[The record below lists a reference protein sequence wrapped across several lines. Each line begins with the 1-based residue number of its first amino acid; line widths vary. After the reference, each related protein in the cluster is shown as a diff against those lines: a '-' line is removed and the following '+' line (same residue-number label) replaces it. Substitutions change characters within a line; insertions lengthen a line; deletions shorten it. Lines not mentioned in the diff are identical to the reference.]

1 MSDAAQGRPRQGFA
15 AAADIDL
22 FLEKLSA
29 FERGELSADA
39 WRAYRLVSGTYPQRQ
54 EGDLSM
60 LRVKIPQGVLTAAQL
75 EALGDAADR
84 YARGFGHFTTRQN
97 LQLHFLRLHE
107 VEPAM
112 RLLAEAGLTTREAC
126 GNSVRNVTACA
137 LAGVAA
143 DEVFDPTPYAEAVTR
158 HLLRH
163 PLSAALPRKFKI
175 AFEGCPEDHVLAAIH
190 DIGFRARVR
199 AEGGRTARGFRVL
212 AGGGTS
218 TVPTSARVLVDFL
231 PAGDVL
237 PLCEAVVRVFH
248 RLGDYE
254 HRQRNRL
261 KFLVKQLGWEG
272 FQREVETELAQV
284 RASGAPELPFNPE
297 RPPEELPPAWT
308 RPAPPAPVEV
318 AALVAGAPPRGPG
331 VVPEI
336 RATDPGAGA
345 FAAWRESNVRP
356 QRQPGFVTVAVTLPL
371 GDVSGGQL
379 RALAA
384 LARSFADGDA
394 RVTQT
399 QGLLLRWVRAGEV
412 PALFECLAAAGLG
425 ADGAGTIADVV
436 SCPGTETC
444 RLAVTSSR
452 AAARLLSE
460 HLRAHPQVAAAAPD
474 LSLKVRAAR
483 TAAASTTS
491 PGWGCKGACGRW
503 VAARSRSTS
512 SSSGAGSATKA
523 PTSDDWPPRSP
534 RGGCRRRWSASSPS
548 TASSAPKARPRVRS
562 SRASRSSAPRRR
574 WRSWRRSPPRRRR
587 RTISRILA
595 EEAPQLE
602 VSAAA
607 SGGDEPTAAALP

>member
-1 MSDAAQGRPRQGFA
+1 MSDPAQGRDRQGFA

-75 EALGDAADR
+75 EALAEAADR

-97 LQLHFLRLHE
+97 LQLHFVHLHE

-158 HLLRH
+158 YLLRH

-175 AFEGCPEDHVLAAIH
+175 AFEGCPEDHVFAAIH
-190 DIGFRARVR
+190 DLGFRARLR
-199 AEGGRTARGFRVL
+199 REGDRTVRGFRVL
-212 AGGGTS
+212 AGGGTA
-218 TVPTSARVLVDFL
+218 TVPTSARVLFDFL
-231 PAGDVL
+231 PAGDL
-237 PLCEAVVRVFH
+237 LALCESVVRVFH

-261 KFLVKQLGWEG
+261 KFLVRQLGWEG
-272 FQREVETELAQV
+272 FQREVETEFAGM
-284 RASGAPELPFNPE
+284 RASGAPSLPFDPE
-297 RPPEELPPAWT
+297 RPPEEGPPAWA
-308 RPAPPAPVEV
+308 RPAPPTPAEA
-318 AALVAGAPPRGPG
+318 AALVAEAPPRGPG
-331 VVPEI
+331 VVPEVQP
-336 RATDPGAGA
+336 TDPGARA
-345 FAAWRESNVRP
+345 FAAWRDSNVRP
-356 QRQPGFVTVAVTLPL
+356 QRQPGFVTAAVTLPL
-371 GDVSGGQL
+371 GDVTGGQL

-384 LARSFADGDA
+384 LARSFGDGDA

-412 PALFECLAAAGLG
+412 PALFERLAAAGLG
-425 ADGAGTIADVV
+425 ADGAGTFADVV
-436 SCPGTETC
+436 SCPGTESC

-452 AAARLLSE
+452 GAALLLGE
-460 HLRAHPQVAAAAPD
+460 YLRAHPQLTAAAPE
-474 LSLKVRAAR
+474 LSLKVSGCPNGCSQHHVAGLGLQGSLRKVGGRAVPQYFVLLGGGVGDEGAR
-483 TAAASTTS
+483 FGRLAAKV
-491 PGWGCKGACGRW
+491 P
-503 VAARSRSTS
+503 ARRLPQAVERLIALYRAERSE
-512 SSSGAGSATKA
+512 GE
-523 PTSDDWPPRSP
+523 
-534 RGGCRRRWSASSPS
+534 
-548 TASSAPKARPRVRS
+548 TASAFFARVPVDRAKA
-562 SRASRSSAPRRR
+562 A
-574 WRSWRRSPPRRRR
+574 
-587 RTISRILA
+587 LA
-595 EEAPQLE
+595 ELEALSTEAAVPDDFEDLVEEAPVE
-602 VSAAA
+602 AAA
-607 SGGDEPTAAALP
+607 PVA